1 MNKCVLIPDS
11 FKGTMSSTEICGIMK
26 KKILEIF
33 PSCTVADI
41 PVADGGEGTV
51 DCFLTAI
58 GGEKIDLTVS
68 NPFFEQIPSFY
79 GLIHG
84 GKTAVIEM
92 AACAG
97 LPLAEGRE
105 NPLETT
111 TYGVGQLVV
120 DALDRKC
127 EKIIIGLGGSSTN
140 DGGAGMAAAVGVKF
154 YDENGA
160 EFVPVGGTLDRV
172 ARIDCAAVHPGL
184 KDAEVIAMCDVDNPL
199 CGENGASAIFGPQ
212 KGADPQTVRRLDE
225 NLAHFSKIIARDLRA
240 EIADLPGSGAA
251 GGLGAGVVAFLGG
264 TLQKGIDVV
273 LDTVN
278 FESILSGA
286 DFVFTGEGKIDSQSL
301 RGKVVVGVARRAQK
315 LGVPVVAVVGD
326 VGSGLE
332 GIYAQGISSIVS
344 INCVAVPFELARKR
358 AKEDMAFTFE
368 NTLRLLRAG
377 EESSRR

>member
-58 GGEKIDLTVS
+58 GGEKAGLTVS

-111 TYGVGQLVV
+111 TYGVGQMVV
-120 DALDRKC
+120 DALNRKC

-140 DGGAGMAAAVGVKF
+140 DGGAGMAAAVGVRF
-154 YDENGA
+154 YDENDR

-172 ARIDCAAVHPGL
+172 ARIDCSAAHPGL
-184 KDAEVIAMCDVDNPL
+184 KHAEIIAMCDVDNPL
-199 CGENGASAIFGPQ
+199 CGENGASAVFGPQ
-212 KGADPQTVRRLDE
+212 KGADSQTVRRLDG
-225 NLAHFSKIIARDLRA
+225 NLEHFSKIIGRDLQT
-240 EIADLPGSGAA
+240 EIAGLPGSGAA

-264 TLQKGIDVV
+264 ALQKGIDVV

-301 RGKVVVGVARRAQK
+301 RGKVVVGVARRAKK

-326 VGSGLE
+326 VGNGLA
-332 GIYAQGISSIVS
+332 GIYEEGISSIVS

-368 NTLRLLRAG
+368 NTLRLLKAG
-377 EESSRR
+377 EACGRR